1 MSGMGELHLEIT
13 EYRIRNEHKVDISTS
28 EPIVVYRESVQGR
41 SPQAFEGKSPNK
53 HNKFYVTA
61 EPLEASFVEALH
73 AGEIPEG
80 RTKNIKELIPKLV
93 ELGWEKDLAKGL
105 FTTKGTN
112 VFIDATKGIQYL
124 HETKELIIEAF
135 EEAMAKGPRSGEPV
149 SSTKFLLHDAKLHE
163 DAVHRGPAQVIPA
176 ARNALYGAMV
186 TAKTILIEP
195 KQKVYISVPQDV
207 MGAAAREV
215 QQRRGVIENMDQEG
229 DLTIIHA
236 KAPVAE
242 LFGFASAIRSATQGR
257 CLWSTEFAG
266 FENLPH
272 ELQEKVTK
280 EIRKRK
286 GLPENPYGADYY
298 SG

>member
-1 MSGMGELHLEIT
+1 M
-13 EYRIRNEHKVDISTS
+13 
-28 EPIVVYRESVQGR
+28 
-41 SPQAFEGKSPNK
+41 
-53 HNKFYVTA
+53 
-61 EPLEASFVEALH
+61 
-73 AGEIPEG
+73 
-80 RTKNIKELIPKLV
+80 
-93 ELGWEKDLAKGL
+93 
-105 FTTKGTN
+105 
-112 VFIDATKGIQYL
+112 
-124 HETKELIIEAF
+124 
-135 EEAMAKGPRSGEPV
+135 
-149 SSTKFLLHDAKLHE
+149 
-163 DAVHRGPAQVIPA
+163 IPA

-257 CLWSTEFAG
+257 CLWSTEFSG

-298 SG
+298 AG